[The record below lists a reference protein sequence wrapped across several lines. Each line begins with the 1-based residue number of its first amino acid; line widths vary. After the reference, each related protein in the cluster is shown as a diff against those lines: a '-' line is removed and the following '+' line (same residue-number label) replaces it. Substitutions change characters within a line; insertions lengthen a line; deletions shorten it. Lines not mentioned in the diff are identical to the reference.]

1 MRRTA
6 ARDARRIFQLVAD
19 LDQCNVK
26 GGLNGWW
33 VSLNVRTGSLSGGPL
48 AGQEGVETGHSLRGQ
63 SWPEN
68 EPAAR
73 EGLDWIVTIV
83 TATAD

>member
-33 VSLNVRTGSLSGGPL
+33 VSLNVRTGSK
-48 AGQEGVETGHSLRGQ
+48 
-63 SWPEN
+63 N
-68 EPAAR
+68 EPAAP